1 MPPEEE
7 LPTLK
12 HELPAPET
20 YLPGTP
26 TWYYWAAAAVAIL
39 LIILTIWAYR
49 YFKNKRKPST
59 PPPLVDHFELAK
71 KQLTQLTSQCSE
83 KNLAEVAAQC
93 SLTLRGYLA
102 YTHAEPALYE
112 TIEESQ
118 ARQLDLPE
126 EVTLHLNDL
135 NEAKYSASKI
145 DEERAQELIKDTTA
159 TLTTLHQTFTQH
171 ETH

>member
-26 TWYYWAAAAVAIL
+26 IWYYWAAAAVVLLLIL
-39 LIILTIWAYR
+39 LAIWAYFH
-49 YFKNKRKPST
+49 FKNKSKPFT
-59 PPPLVDHFELAK
+59 PPPLVNHFELAK
-71 KQLTQLTSQCSE
+71 KHLSQLAPQCSE

-102 YTHAEPALYE
+102 YTHSEPALYE

-118 ARQLDLPE
+118 ARQTDLPE
-126 EVTLHLNDL
+126 EITLHLTKL

-145 DEERAQELIKDTTA
+145 DEERAQELIKATTE
-159 TLTTLHQTFTQH
+159 TLTTAHKTFTQH